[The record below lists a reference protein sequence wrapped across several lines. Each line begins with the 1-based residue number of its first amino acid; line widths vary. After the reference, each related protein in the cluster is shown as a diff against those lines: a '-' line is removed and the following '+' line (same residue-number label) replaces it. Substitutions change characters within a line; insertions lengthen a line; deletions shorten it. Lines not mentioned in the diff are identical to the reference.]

1 MSEEEKQKRIQ
12 VLNEK
17 AKADT
22 ISVQERT
29 ELFMLRYGW
38 SKEIAKQHA
47 QQSRNRYYA

>member
-12 VLNEK
+12 ELNEK

-22 ISVQERT
+22 ITVNEDTER
-29 ELFMLRYGW
+29 LMLKYGW

-47 QQSRNRYYA
+47 QQAHNRYYA